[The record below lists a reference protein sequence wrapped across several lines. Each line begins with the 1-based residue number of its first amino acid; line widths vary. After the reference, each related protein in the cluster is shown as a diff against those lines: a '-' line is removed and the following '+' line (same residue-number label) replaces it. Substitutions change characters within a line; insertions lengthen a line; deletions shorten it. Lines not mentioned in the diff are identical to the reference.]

1 MDGMRL
7 RRLRHESGKTLRQ
20 VSIDSGVTENQILSI
35 ESGRTE
41 NPGIMTLAAIASA
54 IGCKVGDLVRDSDS

>member
-54 IGCKVGDLVRDSDS
+54 IGCKVGDLVRDGDS